1 MASASEMKELRVLHD
16 SESEAVVA
24 TVTSALEKVFDL
36 KTTEVLLR
44 VPAAVQGAWNARRNQ
59 YNASRLLAHLL
70 GSASAIAPA
79 CPVLSLWLVSAD
91 LYVAGMNF
99 VFGVA
104 HPRKAA
110 VLSTYR
116 LTTIE
121 LIIKEAIHEL
131 GHVLGLTHCTNE
143 CVMQFSNSLAEAAAK
158 PATLCGRCR
167 ARITFL

>member
-1 MASASEMKELRVLHD
+1 MNQLRILHD
-16 SESEAVVA
+16 SESEAAVA
-24 TVTSALEKVFDL
+24 AVTSALEKVFGL
-36 KTTEVLLR
+36 KTTEVLHR
-44 VPAAVQGAWNARRNQ
+44 PPAAVQGAWNVRRNQ

-70 GSASAIAPA
+70 GSTSSAAPA

-104 HPRKAA
+104 HPGKAA
-110 VLSTYR
+110 VLSTAR

-121 LIIKEAIHEL
+121 LIVKEAIHEL
-131 GHVLGLTHCTNE
+131 GHALGLPHCTNE
-143 CVMQFSNSLAEAAAK
+143 CVMQFSNSLAEAGAK

-167 ARITFL
+167 ALITFL

>member
-1 MASASEMKELRVLHD
+1 MNQLRILHD
-16 SESEAVVA
+16 SESEAAVA
-24 TVTSALEKVFDL
+24 AVTDALERVFGL
-36 KTTEVLLR
+36 RTAEVLLR
-44 VPAAVQGAWNARRNQ
+44 APAGIQAAWNARRNQ

-70 GSASAIAPA
+70 GSTSSAAAPA
-79 CPVLSLWLVSAD
+79 CPLLSLWLVSAD

-104 HPRKAA
+104 HPGKGA
-110 VLSTYR
+110 VLSTAR

-121 LIIKEAIHEL
+121 LIVKEAIHEL

-143 CVMQFSNSLAEAAAK
+143 CVMQFSNSLAEAEAK